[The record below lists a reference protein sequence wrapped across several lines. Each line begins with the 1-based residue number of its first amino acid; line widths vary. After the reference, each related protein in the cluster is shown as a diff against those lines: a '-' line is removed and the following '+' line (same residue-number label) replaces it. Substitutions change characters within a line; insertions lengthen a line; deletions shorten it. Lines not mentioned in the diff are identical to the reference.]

1 MVPQQALD
9 DICIGILDFVV
20 PNEIELS
27 MAIGSKQVRHCVIHH
42 TMEPIVVEPSFDIGD
57 MRKPHQVTNERSNL
71 KTFAF

>member
-9 DICIGILDFVV
+9 DNCVGLLDFAV

-27 MAIGSKQVRHCVIHH
+27 SFLWSEQVRHCVIHH

-57 MRKPHQVTNERSNL
+57 MRKPHQVTNEQSNL
-71 KTFAF
+71 KKVAF